1 MANNFSKQLN
11 IIILQFQDAPM
22 IPNMIITKKITTKH
36 IIMKSLKEAI
46 NELERKRR
54 LYFNAK
60 FRQIADLP
68 EVIEARGE

>member
-1 MANNFSKQLN
+1 
-11 IIILQFQDAPM
+11 M

-46 NELERKRR
+46 NELERKR